1 MRRNWLPLLLL
12 ILAAGFTPSTG
23 FASPATFVTALP
35 VALDQILARMD
46 ANTSM
51 AASELEYAQFPVSVA
66 LGATSSL
73 ALFVTFQASLT
84 SLKQNGQ
91 ISTSSGMND
100 TLVFG
105 RYTLY
110 KKDWPNGTLRLA
122 PLAGAYLPSGSNTL
136 SNSSGLLAG
145 PLQTG
150 TGTLD
155 PYVGLTFG
163 ANTAR
168 YGAASDLTY
177 RWNPAAAHGVS
188 PGDILRADGEVERRL
203 LPVHLPAEGLPKE
216 LWFVLETN
224 LIKNR
229 SGKLDG
235 RPDPNSG
242 GFTWNGAATLQL
254 PTLRW
259 ELGMGVLLPIVQQFN
274 GTGAIRESK
283 GLITFFEFYLSAPSL
298 SGVRRKL

>member
-1 MRRNWLPLLLL
+1 MRWKQF
-12 ILAAGFTPSTG
+12 FTFLFIFVVMSVSRFG

-35 VALDQILARMD
+35 VALDQILARID
-46 ANTSM
+46 ANTSLT
-51 AASELEYAQFPVSVA
+51 ASELEYAQFPVSVA

-73 ALFVTFQASLT
+73 ALFVTFQGDIASLN
-84 SLKQNGQ
+84 LNGET
-91 ISTSSGMND
+91 STSSGLND
-100 TLVFG
+100 TLLFA

-110 KKDWPNGTLRLA
+110 KRDWPKGTLRLA
-122 PLAGAYLPSGSNTL
+122 PLAGAYVPTGNNTL
-136 SNSSGLLAG
+136 ANSNGLLAG

-150 TGTLD
+150 TGTVD

-168 YGAASDLTY
+168 YGAAWDLTY
-177 RWNPAAAHGVS
+177 RWNPFSAHGVS
-188 PGDILRADGEVERRL
+188 PGDIVRADGEVERRL
-203 LPVHLPAEGLPKE
+203 LPVHLPNEGLPKE

-224 LIKNR
+224 LIETM

-259 ELGMGVLLPIVQQFN
+259 EIGAGVLLPILQRFN
-274 GTGAIRESK
+274 GAGGIPEGK
-283 GLITFFEFYLSAPSL
+283 GLITFFEYYLAAPSWNGL
-298 SGVRRKL
+298 RRKL